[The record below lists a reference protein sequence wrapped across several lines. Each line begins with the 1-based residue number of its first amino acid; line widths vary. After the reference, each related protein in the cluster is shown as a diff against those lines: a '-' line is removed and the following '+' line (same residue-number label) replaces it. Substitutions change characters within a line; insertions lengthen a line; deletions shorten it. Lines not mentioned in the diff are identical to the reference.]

1 MSRPG
6 RTEIEAALA
15 RVEEFLRQ
23 WAIPSGK
30 GNDIYGV
37 CHDEDAGMA
46 HLYAS
51 DLRLITGAL
60 RHG

>member
-1 MSRPG
+1 MGRP
-6 RTEIEAALA
+6 RRSDVEEALA

-23 WAIPSGK
+23 WAIAKSK
-30 GNDIYGV
+30 FDDVYGV
-37 CHDEDAGMA
+37 HFDENAEMA